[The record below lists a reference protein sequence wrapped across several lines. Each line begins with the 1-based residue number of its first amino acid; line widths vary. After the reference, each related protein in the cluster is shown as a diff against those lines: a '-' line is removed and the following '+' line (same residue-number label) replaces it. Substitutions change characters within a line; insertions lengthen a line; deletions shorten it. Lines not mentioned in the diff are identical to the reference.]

1 MRVKGEFTIDDDSKE
16 AKGQLLTVLIKNF
29 DCFVNIV
36 KNFNPDDAQNVPKR
50 LQYKKDVIEG
60 TVHRVFRSTSKWED
74 FEQAL
79 KKIGSNGLK
88 IKIRKIGLTG

>member
-50 LQYKKDVIEG
+50 L
-60 TVHRVFRSTSKWED
+60 
-74 FEQAL
+74 
-79 KKIGSNGLK
+79 N
-88 IKIRKIGLTG
+88 